1 MMQLYRFKLTIL
13 LSASLLSACSQ
24 TMPVDAAIVGQRVE
38 HMYAMRAIGVELVDM
53 YEAKKID
60 GARVTELSKQL
71 TAQSRSLPAL
81 FPAGSSSADFKAS
94 NALPVIWDDSI
105 AFQAAITHFQA
116 KSAALNHFILQKGA
130 EQAWPKSRR
139 RGTRAQLVVLNS
151 AKAAIRLMNRKALQI
166 FAANYGIE
174 TDQSQWRL

>member
-1 MMQLYRFKLTIL
+1 MMQLHRFKLTIL

-24 TMPVDAAIVGQRVE
+24 TKPVDAAIVGERVE

-53 YEAKKID
+53 YETKKID

-71 TAQSRSLPAL
+71 TVQSRNLPAL

-94 NALPVIWDDSI
+94 NALPVIWDDST

-116 KSAALNHFILQKGA
+116 KSAAFNRFILQKGA
-130 EQAWPKSRR
+130 EQAWPKIKEA
-139 RGTRAQLVVLNS
+139 GDACTACHV
-151 AKAAIRLMNRKALQI
+151 KFRK
-166 FAANYGIE
+166 GG
-174 TDQSQWRL
+174 DPSH